1 MSTWKE
7 MGEWNGERGGR
18 GEGPEQEQEGKR
30 GTGVREQEVRY
41 LFMYI
46 VAI

>member
-1 MSTWKE
+1 MCWGRE
-7 MGEWNGERGGR
+7 LGEKGR
-18 GEGPEQEQEGKR
+18 GEGTEQEQEGKR

>member
-18 GEGPEQEQEGKR
+18 GEGPEQEQEGKSR
-30 GTGVREQEVRY
+30 RK
-41 LFMYI
+41 
-46 VAI
+46 